1 MKHWIVLLIAIA
13 ALAAGWLLRS
23 LTLSKSPMTEA
34 AHRKFDQH
42 LKNITST
49 AESMPAKRYGYAP
62 ADGDK
67 YFLEVAQQ
75 AIEGMGHRCAQLL
88 NLKIPDFSKALGPI
102 EERPRADVVPEQFKS
117 TAIKQLKDFTDIC
130 DQTFGLLN
138 DAQLNELVISQG
150 DHKVTKAEVLMDL
163 LGEVSEA
170 ESKMD
175 MYLQLYLQLQ
185 ASAASNPKEPASRIA
200 VIPSSSQQSF
210 PKAGKP

>member
-49 AESMPAKRYGYAP
+49 AESMPANRYGYAP
-62 ADGDK
+62 ADSDK
-67 YFLEVAQQ
+67 YFLEVAYQ
-75 AIEGMGHRCAQLL
+75 AIDGMDNRCAQLL
-88 NLKIPDFSKALGPI
+88 NLKLPNFSLGVPPEIARPTPDAFPK
-102 EERPRADVVPEQFKS
+102 EFKS
-117 TAIKQLKDFTDIC
+117 GAIKRLKDATDIC
-130 DQTFGLLN
+130 DRTFGLLS
-138 DAQLNELVISQG
+138 DAQLNQLVTSQG
-150 DHKVTKAEVLMDL
+150 DRKVTKAEVLMDL

-175 MYLQLYLQLQ
+175 MYFQLQ
-185 ASAASNPKEPASRIA
+185 ASAPPNPKEPASRIA

-210 PKAGKP
+210 SKEGKP